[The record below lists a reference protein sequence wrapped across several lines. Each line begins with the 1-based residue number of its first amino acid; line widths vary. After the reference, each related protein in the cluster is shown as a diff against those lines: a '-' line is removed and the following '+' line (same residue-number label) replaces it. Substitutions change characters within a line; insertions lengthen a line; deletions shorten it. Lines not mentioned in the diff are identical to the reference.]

1 MLDALVW
8 PAAVVVLGFGFML
21 VFRSPIA
28 ALLSRTKRVSKSG
41 LETFEGP
48 QLPAT
53 TEKSDALAE
62 FLGSYD
68 NQLLKEQEAAI
79 TADLKQRGL
88 SDSQNA
94 QRALIR
100 GLAGTQILLAF
111 EKLQAGIWASQISLL
126 TRLHSKSGPAKVHEV
141 RVFYD
146 AAALQYPEI
155 YQHYS
160 FENWLAYLRSYSLI
174 EVDAD
179 NIKLTRAGLE
189 FLKWRLEEGK
199 AGPFNG

>member
-1 MLDALVW
+1 MLDALAW
-8 PAAVVVLGFGFML
+8 PVTVVVLGFGFML

-28 ALLSRTKRVSKSG
+28 ALLGRTKRVSKSG
-41 LETFEGP
+41 LETFEVP

-53 TEKSDALAE
+53 TEKSDPLAE

-88 SDSQNA
+88 SDPQNA

-100 GLAGTQILLAF
+100 SLAGTQILLAF
-111 EKLQAGIWASQISLL
+111 EKIQAGIWASQVSLL
-126 TRLHSKSGPAKVHEV
+126 TRLHSSGPTKVSEV

-146 AAALQYPEI
+146 AAALQYPEL
-155 YQHYS
+155 YQRYS
-160 FENWLAYLRSYSLI
+160 FDNWLAYLRSYSLI

-189 FLKWRLEEGK
+189 FLKWRLEDGR
-199 AGPFNG
+199 AGPFHG